1 MLGLVPTLG
10 APAVAV
16 STSVVISEVYGG
28 GGNTGATFTNDFIE
42 LYNLSA
48 SPVDLTGWSVQ
59 YASSAGTTWSITPL
73 TGIIPAGGNYLIQQA
88 AGAGGTAPLPT
99 PNATGS
105 TAMSATAGKVALVN
119 STTGLSGAGCPFAA
133 SVVDFVGYG
142 SAANCFETAATG
154 NTANTTSAARSN
166 PAVDTDNNSADFA
179 VGAPTPQNAGDTAP
193 AVSATSPVNGS
204 TDISIASDITITFN
218 ESVNV
223 TGAWFGISCTVTGA
237 HTATVTGGPTTFT
250 LNPDVDF
257 ANSESCSVS
266 IVGANVTDTDPNDP
280 PDSAADSN
288 FGFTTTSGIDPCTL
302 AYTPAYSIQGDGAA
316 PAITGA
322 VTTQGVVI
330 GDYEGPSPTLRG
342 FYLQDLSGDGNAATS
357 DAVFVFNGDNNSV
370 ALGDVVRVQGTA
382 GDFQDQTQVSA
393 STVVNCGT
401 ASVDPV
407 DVSLPV
413 ASTTDLERFEG
424 MLVRFPQTLFVT
436 EMFQLGRFGLV
447 VMSSGAR
454 LAQPTNVVAPG
465 APANA
470 LQLANNLNR
479 IIVDDALQ
487 NQNPDP
493 LLFGRGGN
501 PLSAANTLRG
511 GDTAT
516 GMVGVMSYTWAGN
529 AASPNNYRLRP
540 INSLGGGVPN
550 FQAANPRPAAV
561 PAVGGTISAATLNL
575 LNYFNTF
582 TGCTFGLG
590 GPPADCRGASSQF
603 EFDRQWPKTVEA
615 VLGSEADV
623 IGINEIE
630 NDGYGPNSAIV
641 DLVGK
646 LNAATAPGTFAFVDF
661 DAATG
666 QTNALGTDAIKV
678 GLIYRVGSVSK
689 VGTSAVLN
697 TLAFVNGGDSGPRNR
712 ATYVQAFADTNG
724 GTFVVTGNHL
734 KSKGSACDAPDAGDG
749 QGNCAIVRNNAVN
762 ELITFLNSDPT
773 GTGERDILIL
783 GDLNSY
789 AMETPITTLLQAGYS
804 NLVRDFLGDDA
815 YSFAFDGQ
823 WGYLDHAMGYSILND
838 QVTGVGEWH
847 INADEPSVLDYNV
860 DFKSVNQISLFYA
873 ADEIR
878 SADHDPLVV
887 GLDLVPTY
895 DFGGFQTPFTAAVNF
910 ENAGR
915 SLPVKFSLG
924 GNFGLSVVERA
935 VWLIANCTT
944 GAVTGTEVAP
954 GTTTYSA
961 ATGSYTFETKSAK
974 AWKNQCRTL
983 ELTLNDGTVHSLAFR
998 FR

>member
-1 MLGLVPTLG
+1 MMVMLGLVPTLA
-10 APAVAV
+10 APAMAA

-28 GGNTGATFTNDFIE
+28 GGNSGATFTNDFIE

-59 YASSAGTTWSITPL
+59 YASSAGTTWQTTALSGT
-73 TGIIPAGGNYLIQQA
+73 IPVGGFYLVQEA
-88 AGAGGTAPLPT
+88 AGAGGTTPLPA
-99 PNATGS
+99 PNATGNIP
-105 TAMSATAGKVALVN
+105 MSATAGKVALVN
-119 STTGLSGAGCPFAA
+119 STTALAGSCPTAI
-133 SVVDFVGYG
+133 DFLGYG
-142 SAANCFETAATG
+142 TANCFETAAVG
-154 NTANTTSAARSN
+154 ALSNTTSASRSN

-179 VGAPTPQNAGDTAP
+179 VGAPNPRDAAP
-193 AVSATSPVNGS
+193 AISATSPANGGI
-204 TDISIASDITITFN
+204 DIAVASDVTIAFN
-218 ESVNV
+218 EPVNV
-223 TGAWFGISCTVTGA
+223 TGTWFGISCTVSGA

-250 LNPDVDF
+250 INPDVDF
-257 ANSESCSVS
+257 ANSDSCTVSV
-266 IVGANVTDTDPNDP
+266 VGANVTDADPNDP
-280 PDSAADSN
+280 PDTAADAN
-288 FGFTTTSGIDPCTL
+288 FGFTTTSGVDPCTL
-302 AYTPAYSIQGDGAA
+302 AYTPAYSIQGDGATT
-316 PAITGA
+316 PTPGA
-322 VTTQGVVI
+322 VTTQGVVV
-330 GDYEGPSPTLRG
+330 GDYEGPAPTLRG
-342 FYLQDLSGDGNAATS
+342 FYLQDATGDGNAATS
-357 DAVFVFNGDNNSV
+357 DGIFIFNANNNSV
-370 ALGDVVRVQGTA
+370 VLGDVVRVSGTA
-382 GDFQDQTQVSA
+382 AEFQEQTQVSA

-401 ASVDPV
+401 GSVNPV
-407 DVSLPV
+407 DVTLPV
-413 ASTTDLERFEG
+413 ASTTYLERFEG
-424 MLVRFPQTLFVT
+424 MLVRFPQALFVT
-436 EMFQLGRFGLV
+436 EMFQLGRFGHV
-447 VMSSGAR
+447 TMSSGGR

-511 GDTAT
+511 GDSAS
-516 GMVGVMSYTWAGN
+516 GMVGILTYTWAGN
-529 AASPNNYRLRP
+529 NASPNNYRLRP
-540 INSLGGGVPN
+540 INALGGGVPN
-550 FQAANPRPAAV
+550 FQPTNPRPASI
-561 PAVGGTISAATLNL
+561 PAVGGEISVATLNL

-582 TGCTFGLG
+582 TGCTFGVG
-590 GPPADCRGASSQF
+590 GGTADCRGAGSQL

-615 VLGSEADV
+615 VLGSDADV

-630 NDGYGPNSAIV
+630 NDGYGQSSAIV
-641 DLVGK
+641 HLVGK
-646 LNAATAPGTFAFVDF
+646 LNEATSPGTFAFVDF
-661 DAATG
+661 DAASG

-678 GLIYRVGSVSK
+678 GLIYRVGSVSP

-697 TLAFVNGGDSGPRNR
+697 TLAFVNAGDSGPRNR
-712 ATYVQAFADTNG
+712 ATYVQAFADTSG

-762 ELITFLNSDPT
+762 ELIEFLTSDPT
-773 GTGERDILIL
+773 GTSERDILIL

-804 NLVRDFLGDDA
+804 NLVRDYLGDGA

-847 INADEPSVLDYNV
+847 INADEPSILDYNV

-895 DFGGFQTPFTAAVNF
+895 NFGGFQTPFTAAVNV

-915 SLPVKFSLG
+915 NLPVKFSLG
-924 GNFGLSVVERA
+924 GNFGLSVVERS
-935 VWLIANCTT
+935 VWLITNCTT
-944 GAVTGTEVAP
+944 GGVTGTEVAS
-954 GTTTYSA
+954 GTLTYSA
-961 ATGSYTFETKSAK
+961 SSGSYTFEIKSTKS
-974 AWKNQCRTL
+974 WKNQCRIL
-983 ELTLNDGTVHSLAFR
+983 ELTLNDGTFHRLAFR